1 MENNLENPRSDR
13 FCARCGAVI
22 EGDNFHDFNG
32 EIYCNNCYQTD
43 TVTCS
48 HCGERILWEDNAG
61 EESLPL
67 CRDCYTDHYTICQG
81 CGRVIH
87 QEDAHYHNEYDEDSA
102 YCDNCFVD
110 DDDDDGDCSI
120 HDYSYKPTPIFYG
133 SGSRFFGVELEIDD
147 GGKDDDN
154 AESLLEIANVSGEKI
169 YIKSDGSL
177 DDGMEIVTHPMSLE
191 FHKNKMPWE
200 EIMETAIS
208 FGYKSHKTRTCGLH
222 VHVNRNTFGDT
233 REAQDDAISRVLY
246 FVEHHWNE
254 MLKFSR
260 RTEEQMSQW
269 AARYGYKNNPKDI
282 LDHAKNECDN
292 RSTCVNITNYN
303 TVEFRMFRG
312 TLRYNPLIATLELV
326 YKICEIA
333 VNCNDK
339 SLAKMSWTDFVMS
352 LPERDCMELLTYL
365 KERRLYVNSP
375 ICGEEDE

>member
-1 MENNLENPRSDR
+1 MNNNLENPHSDR
-13 FCARCGAVI
+13 FCERCGAVI
-22 EGDNFHDFNG
+22 ECENFHDFDG
-32 EIYCNNCYQTD
+32 EIYCENCFQSE
-43 TVTCS
+43 TVACS
-48 HCGERILWEDNAG
+48 HCGERILWENNSG
-61 EESLPL
+61 TESMPL
-67 CRDCYTDHYTICQG
+67 CNACYNDYYVTCED
-81 CGRVIH
+81 CGRIIH
-87 QEDAHYHNEYDEDSA
+87 QDCANYFDGNDDDA
-102 YCDNCFVD
+102 YCD
-110 DDDDDGDCSI
+110 DCYESEKGHPI
-120 HDYSYKPTPIFYG
+120 HNYSYKPAPIFYG
-133 SGSRFFGVELEIDD
+133 SGNRFFGVELEIDD

-154 AESLLEIANVSGEKI
+154 AESLLEIGNVSGEKI

-254 MLKFSR
+254 LLKFSR
-260 RTEEQMSQW
+260 RTEEQMGQW

-292 RSTCVNITNYN
+292 RYTCVNITNYN

-312 TLRYNPLIATLELV
+312 TLRYNTLIATLELV
-326 YKICEIA
+326 DKICETA

-339 SLAKMSWTDFVMS
+339 SLAKLSWTDFVMS
-352 LPERDCMELLTYL
+352 LPERDCAELIAYL

-375 ICGEEDE
+375 ICGKEDE